1 MTSGPSSDGPSE
13 DTGASPV
20 DGPPE
25 PDDWSWRNA
34 GARDT
39 RRRRD
44 REAAWRERQDSM
56 RRRQQGW
63 AANRAE
69 WMGRRGRHGHA
80 GRPGW
85 WGDGPPPR
93 FSVGRFA
100 GIVVFLLIVVALTTA
115 VAAWVIGS
123 IFGLI
128 GPDPASGGPLL
139 FLARIGGVALVV
151 LGLWSIARR
160 VRRLTGPIYELV
172 LATRRIEEG
181 DYTIRVS
188 EPVRAPRELRELSDG
203 FNTMAARLEADERQR
218 RSFMADVSHELR
230 TPLTVVQGNIEALVD
245 GVHPPDAEHLGAI
258 LDETRVLGRLVDDLR
273 TLAQSEA
280 GTLQLHPEPTDPSLL
295 IADVARSFATVAGA
309 AGSRI
314 VIESGDGAG
323 PEGAA
328 DDLPLIEVDPIRIR
342 EVLTN
347 LVANALRYTPHDGT
361 VTIAGR
367 TEPDERWLRIEV
379 HDTGPGLA
387 PEVADHVFD
396 RFAKSS
402 DSDGSGLG
410 LAIARYLVE
419 AHGGEIGLLCP
430 PGGGTTAWFRLPLPA
445 A

>member
-1 MTSGPSSDGPSE
+1 
-13 DTGASPV
+13 
-20 DGPPE
+20 
-25 PDDWSWRNA
+25 
-34 GARDT
+34 
-39 RRRRD
+39 
-44 REAAWRERQDSM
+44 
-56 RRRQQGW
+56 
-63 AANRAE
+63 
-69 WMGRRGRHGHA
+69 
-80 GRPGW
+80 
-85 WGDGPPPR
+85 
-93 FSVGRFA
+93 
-100 GIVVFLLIVVALTTA
+100 VVALTTA
-115 VAAWVIGS
+115 VAGWVIGS

-128 GPDPASGGPLL
+128 GPDPAQGGPLL

-160 VRRLTGPIYELV
+160 VRRLTGPIYELL
-172 LATRRIEEG
+172 LATHRIEEG
-181 DYTIRVS
+181 DYSVRVS
-188 EPVRAPRELRELSDG
+188 EPVRAPRELRELSGG

-245 GVHPPDAEHLGAI
+245 GVHPPDAEHLAAI

-280 GTLQLHPEPTDPSLL
+280 GTLQLHPEPTDPGLL
-295 IADVARSFATVAGA
+295 IADVARSFTNVAGA
-309 AGSRI
+309 AGSTIRI
-314 VIESGDGAG
+314 EPGEPAADDGA
-323 PEGAA
+323 AA
-328 DDLPLIEVDPIRIR
+328 DLPLIEVDPIRIR

-347 LVANALRYTPHDGT
+347 LVANALRYAPAGT
-361 VTIAGR
+361 AVTIAGR
-367 TEPDERWLRIEV
+367 IEPGDRWLRIEV
-379 HDTGPGLA
+379 RDSGPGLA
-387 PEVADHVFD
+387 PEVAEHVFD